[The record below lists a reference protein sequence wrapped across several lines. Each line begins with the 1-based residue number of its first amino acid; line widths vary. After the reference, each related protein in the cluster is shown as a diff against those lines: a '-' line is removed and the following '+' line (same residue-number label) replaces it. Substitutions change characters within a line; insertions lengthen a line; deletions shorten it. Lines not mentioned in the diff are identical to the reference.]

1 MDNVIEMPVI
11 DTKKAE
17 TAVTEANV
25 VLDSAKSVVIKTPEQ
40 ANQAGDWRNKIK
52 AKLKQL
58 DAERKELTKP
68 LDEVKAKIMDKYRPA
83 TEALDAAYKLFD
95 RALVKWL
102 DDQEAI
108 RREQQRKLDEEAEKK
123 RKSAEAKAAE
133 FAAKGNDKK
142 ADEWAEK
149 AETTVAPV
157 VAAAPKVEGMTFR
170 DDWDFEITNST
181 IIPRQFMIPDEK
193 SIRQYVKAT
202 KGKSPIEGVRIIPK
216 KVAVTGRG
224 YGDSRD

>member
-1 MDNVIEMPVI
+1 MENVIDIPSI
-11 DTKKAE
+11 DTTRAG
-17 TAVTEANV
+17 TALTEANV

-68 LDEVKAKIMDKYRPA
+68 LDDVKSKIMDKYRPA

-95 RALVKWL
+95 QALIKWL
-102 DDQEAI
+102 DDQEKI
-108 RREQQRKLDEEAEKK
+108 RQEQQRKLDEEAEKK

-133 FAAKGNDKK
+133 WADKGNDKK
-142 ADEWAEK
+142 AEEWAEK
-149 AETTVAPV
+149 AETVVAPI
-157 VAAAPKVEGMTFR
+157 VAAAPKVTGMMFR

-181 IIPRQFMIPDEK
+181 IVPRQFMIPDEK
-193 SIRQYVKAT
+193 AIRAYVKAT

-216 KVAVTGRG
+216 KVAAT
-224 YGDSRD
+224 SR

>member
-11 DTKKAE
+11 NTERAE
-17 TAVTEANV
+17 TALTEANA

-68 LDEVKAKIMDKYRPA
+68 LDEVKARIMDKYRPA
-83 TEALDAAYKLFD
+83 MERLEEAYKLFD
-95 RALVKWL
+95 RVLVVYL
-102 DDQEAI
+102 NEQERI
-108 RREQQRKLDEEAEKK
+108 RQEQQRKLDEEAERK
-123 RKSAEAKAAE
+123 RKVAEAKAAE
-133 FAAKGNDKK
+133 FAAKGNEKK
-142 ADEWAEK
+142 AEEWADK

-157 VAAAPKVEGMTFR
+157 VAAAPKVEGMSFR
-170 DDWDFEITNST
+170 DDWDFEIINST
-181 IIPRQFMIPDEK
+181 IIPHQFLVPDE
-193 SIRQYVKAT
+193 SAIRQYVKAT

-216 KVAVTGRG
+216 KVPVT
-224 YGDSRD
+224 SRR